1 MSARNGMPDSHSPPY
16 AFIVKEI
23 EIININDIKTM
34 RERPENL
41 TFLHPMLEFKEGI
54 PYCFSGFKDINRSY
68 ICNGYLEG
76 CDILHD
82 LYKISPSF
90 IINKQGNIKPGGSK
104 IIISQDLSSAK
115 YTELIKYLSTDD
127 NKFKSPFIKIE
138 GGDAINASG
147 LSKSFSQ
154 DIGRYIKE
162 EFMYDFIEK
171 KLCTLPLQSG
181 GASAPAN
188 TPSNNKSK
196 IKTDIDLSPKN
207 FIISKLTDDVI
218 PGLSNVLAYY
228 AFTYNRLNYDKF
240 RASLGINFSSFTIM
254 MLFNIFSERTKISL
268 SEVFNILLGFVDL
281 FELTD
286 QDRDESYDST
296 KFLEKKLSTNP
307 NKTEDIMRL
316 FKIIDRYIGIFY
328 AINDEYF
335 QNDNIIIKTS
345 IMKGSYHQP
354 YPFDELINLVKPYL
368 FTIEEQKTKVLKLE
382 DVFFDYVKGI
392 RNYVPI
398 LEEIIRRLLVL
409 EELSLHFL
417 ELYEYNENN
426 LVVYEEGQE
435 EIKSISVFELG
446 KCISEPND
454 ITFEKIKSILNIRA
468 SNPDD
473 VNANNFYHELLS
485 FLDEA
490 GKKDPHTLYKFVS
503 YITGN
508 IILPQIINIKLIDG
522 TGPEPNSATVAHT
535 CSNTLDVYMKNNFT
549 PEQILEEI
557 KSNIE
562 SNLELSA
569 KSMTIKGGAINKSRK
584 LIKHKTRRHHK
595 SRNNK
600 HKLTFKKHNPIHK
613 QKSTKSKLNR
623 RSNKKK

>member
-328 AINDEYF
+328 AINGFIWMCASTNSILFFISALAETNRPPFDLPEAEAELVAGYQTEYSGMMYALF
-335 QNDNIIIKTS
+335 WLGEYANILLLCGL
-345 IMKGSYHQP
+345 GSVLFLGGWLSP
-354 YPFDELINLVKPYL
+354 IDAYPFNAIPAPLWLIFKIL
-368 FTIEEQKTKVLKLE
+368 FL
-382 DVFFDYVKGI
+382 F
-392 RNYVPI
+392 
-398 LEEIIRRLLVL
+398 
-409 EELSLHFL
+409 
-417 ELYEYNENN
+417 
-426 LVVYEEGQE
+426 
-435 EIKSISVFELG
+435 
-446 KCISEPND
+446 
-454 ITFEKIKSILNIRA
+454 
-468 SNPDD
+468 SNG
-473 VNANNFYHELLS
+473 F
-485 FLDEA
+485 
-490 GKKDPHTLYKFVS
+490 
-503 YITGN
+503 
-508 IILPQIINIKLIDG
+508 
-522 TGPEPNSATVAHT
+522 SA
-535 CSNTLDVYMKNNFT
+535 
-549 PEQILEEI
+549 
-557 KSNIE
+557 
-562 SNLELSA
+562 
-569 KSMTIKGGAINKSRK
+569 
-584 LIKHKTRRHHK
+584 
-595 SRNNK
+595 
-600 HKLTFKKHNPIHK
+600 
-613 QKSTKSKLNR
+613 
-623 RSNKKK
+623 